1 LLSMQMF
8 YVSILSSL
16 RRFPSGPG
24 DSTEKSL
31 ELRRKV
37 LARRLV
43 GIWIKIHLNPNLGV
57 RLSNRFLA
65 DLM

>member
-1 LLSMQMF
+1 
-8 YVSILSSL
+8 
-16 RRFPSGPG
+16 
-24 DSTEKSL
+24 L
-31 ELRRKV
+31 ELRREV
-37 LARRLV
+37 VARRLV